1 MKINN
6 KYILAVLIVIFAA
19 VSCTDEDS
27 FRNEVFFK
35 LERGGFVRFVDTFNP
50 LIGTSD
56 PATFVYDASIE
67 DVNGNLSA
75 YNLYVINEVNDDTLL
90 VNSFTDMTG
99 EISINITA
107 QNVAAALGGSTADFE
122 FGQTLRFVGEAIR
135 SDGLVFTTD
144 PLDADFD
151 DNEFGGN
158 TQPNLYTSGYRNALL
173 FSLTIACPNPPDA
186 STYAGT
192 YDFIQNGWLGTTS
205 GTVEVVA
212 GPGDNQITLVDAQ
225 TRRGATGAKDFII
238 TLNEDQ
244 TVSAGTQEMYVHGT
258 YGQTTLSGS
267 GFTFECAGHRI
278 IITTTQRVSAG
289 SFGSSTTI
297 IERQ

>member
-6 KYILAVLIVIFAA
+6 KYILAVLVAIFAA

-35 LERGGFVRFVDTFNP
+35 LERGGFVRFVDAFNP

-56 PATFVYDASIE
+56 PATFVYDAAIE

-75 YNLYVINEVNDDTLL
+75 YNLYVIDNGDTFL
-90 VNSFTDMTG
+90 VNSFTELTG
-99 EISINITA
+99 EVSINITA
-107 QNVAAALGGSTADFE
+107 QNVATAIGGSTADFE
-122 FGQTLRFVGEAIR
+122 FGQTLSFIGEAIR
-135 SDGLVFTTD
+135 DDGVVFDTA

-151 DNEFGGN
+151 DNEFGGT
-158 TQPNLYTSGYRNALL
+158 TQPNLYTDGYRNAML
-173 FSLTIACPNPPDA
+173 FDLTIACPSPPDA

-212 GPGDNQITLVDAQ
+212 GPGDNQITLIDAQ

-238 TLNEDQ
+238 TLNADQ
-244 TVSAGTQEMYVHGT
+244 TTTAETQEMYVHGT

-297 IERQ
+297 IEKQ